1 MAQAIG
7 FTSAVKRKRWFCSCA
22 VVIKVHNV
30 KISNRP
36 NGFGT
41 NTRVETMAKS
51 RAYDETLK
59 QTLTDPEEAAEYL
72 NAALE
77 EGDPA
82 ALLLALKDVTNVHG
96 GMAKVAEAAN
106 LNRESMYRMLSENGN
121 PRISSLD
128 ALLHALG
135 LRLAIA
141 PDKSRPT
148 SVA

>member
-1 MAQAIG
+1 
-7 FTSAVKRKRWFCSCA
+7 
-22 VVIKVHNV
+22 
-30 KISNRP
+30 
-36 NGFGT
+36 
-41 NTRVETMAKS
+41 MAKS